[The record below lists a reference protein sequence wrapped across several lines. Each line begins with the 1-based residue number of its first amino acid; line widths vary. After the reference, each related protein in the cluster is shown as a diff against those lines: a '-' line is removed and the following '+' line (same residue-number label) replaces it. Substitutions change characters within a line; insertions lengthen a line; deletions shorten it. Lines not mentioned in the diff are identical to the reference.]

1 MWNEATPRGCPH
13 FSWEDS
19 GRARRLFGQI
29 VVLFL
34 ASLVTACGSAVE
46 PGSSPTPP
54 QNVNA
59 SGPPL
64 IIGAPLALTGSL
76 AAEGNL
82 TKNGYDLW
90 VEELNKA
97 GGIRIGRQRRT
108 VQIKYYDDESDAQKS
123 AQFAEHLIL
132 EEGVGLLLGPYGSAA
147 TTRVAEIAERYQ
159 VPMVEGNGAAES
171 AFSRGYEYTF
181 GVLSP
186 AQQYAAVMVALAAQ
200 QNPKPASLAIL
211 FANDAFSV
219 EVAEGAKAFAQSQGI
234 KVPVYERYQVNSTD
248 LSGGVTAAKVA
259 GAEMLLNSG
268 HLVESLAI
276 MKAAKELDYN
286 PKLFAFTVGPATPNF
301 IQTLGEDAEY
311 VVTSSQWADTLQYRG
326 IDIFGTSLRYVELY
340 REKFDSDP
348 DYHAAGG
355 TAAAIS
361 LQASIEQAGSL
372 DSKKIRDAL
381 ASLDMMTFYGR
392 VRFDQRGLNIYK
404 PMVVQQI
411 QDGKL
416 VTVWPPDGSERPL
429 RYPTPPWR

>member
-1 MWNEATPRGCPH
+1 
-13 FSWEDS
+13 
-19 GRARRLFGQI
+19 
-29 VVLFL
+29 
-34 ASLVTACGSAVE
+34 
-46 PGSSPTPP
+46 
-54 QNVNA
+54 
-59 SGPPL
+59 
-64 IIGAPLALTGSL
+64 
-76 AAEGNL
+76 
-82 TKNGYDLW
+82 
-90 VEELNKA
+90 
-97 GGIRIGRQRRT
+97 
-108 VQIKYYDDESDAQKS
+108 
-123 AQFAEHLIL
+123 
-132 EEGVGLLLGPYGSAA
+132 
-147 TTRVAEIAERYQ
+147 
-159 VPMVEGNGAAES
+159 
-171 AFSRGYEYTF
+171 
-181 GVLSP
+181 
-186 AQQYAAVMVALAAQ
+186 
-200 QNPKPASLAIL
+200 
-211 FANDAFSV
+211 
-219 EVAEGAKAFAQSQGI
+219 
-234 KVPVYERYQVNSTD
+234 
-248 LSGGVTAAKVA
+248 
-259 GAEMLLNSG
+259 
-268 HLVESLAI
+268 

-355 TAAAIS
+355 TAAAIA

-372 DSKKIRDAL
+372 DSQKIRDAL